1 MAVYCGNDSK
11 HIKYA
16 VWANAEILMFM
27 EVVHVF
33 TNVPWKFKLY
43 LYSYF
48 LPSEREWGVWL
59 ARS

>member
-33 TNVPWKFKLY
+33 TNVP
-43 LYSYF
+43 
-48 LPSEREWGVWL
+48 
-59 ARS
+59 